1 MHRRN
6 NENIQWKPDIMT
18 LNIISPTAIYG
29 INKNSHTL
37 TTSPYCLNVLLQ
49 SFKYTLT
56 LNRHKRKWRPDIIVS
71 TWLWNLS
78 LDLLKPIHPSH
89 KEQDTHR
96 RRQHEVSHHC
106 SPSGMTLGRMILLFS
121 HFKADGRFNNET
133 FRTLHIISEDLMWKE
148 VLEQLVMMLKS
159 TKHNL
164 THNNNQ
170 LKAIV
175 RHSMCSTYFLFVYK
189 LLLHLNGRTI
199 KKMWWYICW
208 QAHC

>member
-1 MHRRN
+1 MKKYICHAPNVKSWGYVFRSIFRIMHRRN

-29 INKNSHTL
+29 INKNSRTL
-37 TTSPYCLNVLLQ
+37 TTSPYCFNVLLQ

-96 RRQHEVSHHC
+96 RRHTAWSFTSLQ
-106 SPSGMTLGRMILLFS
+106 PFWNDSGENDSSVFS
-121 HFKADGRFNNET
+121 FQG
-133 FRTLHIISEDLMWKE
+133 WW
-148 VLEQLVMMLKS
+148 
-159 TKHNL
+159 
-164 THNNNQ
+164 
-170 LKAIV
+170 
-175 RHSMCSTYFLFVYK
+175 
-189 LLLHLNGRTI
+189 TI
-199 KKMWWYICW
+199 
-208 QAHC
+208 